1 MPNSFSPPSKQR
13 FYQDNPEMTNE
24 GQFFLLSSL
33 KQANGI
39 YLKKKANLMKYFCP
53 NHIQISANDN
63 PIIRLQNTNGIADI
77 KWGGLIYIYM
87 YTDIYIERENEL
99 LILAFSFKF
108 RTIKF
113 SAINVK
119 CDQIATLM

>member
-1 MPNSFSPPSKQR
+1 MGRPN
-13 FYQDNPEMTNE
+13 
-24 GQFFLLSSL
+24 
-33 KQANGI
+33 
-39 YLKKKANLMKYFCP
+39 
-53 NHIQISANDN
+53 
-63 PIIRLQNTNGIADI
+63 
-77 KWGGLIYIYM
+77 IYIYM

-119 CDQIATLM
+119 SDQIATLM